1 MKKTIAIVALAAAAG
16 LANAQNLQETFSGL
30 TLPGLATPTSG
41 STGRTYSN
49 TYTTFNSVGGYQ
61 LGRIRMT
68 GTLQRNTGTNTGDTP
83 NDNRVNLWRPGT
95 YAAGAAATQRVDA
108 APGSWG
114 TVGPGGTLNVTGETI
129 ISSAFDPAGT
139 WTYDFFNW
147 FDDGGAPAPDSFY
160 QSATLTFWDN
170 LVAAPPTAYDFG
182 TIGNGTVCSPT
193 FNTAANQVVWMKFT
207 LASTTNAADIFS
219 FGSDYDTEIGLFS
232 AGGSLIQNDDD
243 YNLTLGA
250 AWSRVGIGSGT
261 GYDVDGA
268 GPLAA
273 FDGTNTGDGAA
284 VAFLGAGTYY
294 LALGGYNTSFANG
307 FGATGGADFGAG
319 QICINIPA
327 PGAFALVGLGGLV
340 AARRRRA

>member
-41 STGRTYSN
+41 SGGRGYNSAF
-49 TYTTFNSVGGYQ
+49 TTFSSAGGYN
-61 LGRIRMT
+61 LGRIRMS
-68 GTLQRNTGTNTGDTP
+68 GTLERNTGTNTGDTP
-83 NDNRVNLWRPGT
+83 NDNRLNLWRPGT
-95 YAAGAAATQRVDA
+95 YAANAAATQNL
-108 APGSWG
+108 APTTTSWG
-114 TVGPGGTLNVTGETI
+114 TVGPGGTLNVAAETI
-129 ISSAFDPAGT
+129 IGSTFDPAGN
-139 WTYDFFNW
+139 WTYDFYNW

-160 QSATLTFWDN
+160 QSATVTFWDN
-170 LVAAPPTAYDFG
+170 LVSAPPTVHDFG

-193 FNTAANQVVWMKFT
+193 FNTSAGQVIWMKFT
-207 LASTTNAADIFS
+207 LAATTNAADIFS
-219 FGSDYDTEIGLFS
+219 FGSDYDTEIGLYS
-232 AGGSLIQNDDD
+232 AGGSLIQFDDD
-243 YNLTLGA
+243 FNFPA
-250 AWSRVGIGSGT
+250 APWSRIGIGNGT

-273 FDGTNTGDGAA
+273 FGATNTGDGAA

-294 LALGGYNTSFANG
+294 VALGGFNTAFANG
-307 FGATGGADFGAG
+307 FGATGGADFGTG

-340 AARRRRA
+340 AGRRRRA